1 MRLTAELLGQSGL
14 GSVSDA
20 EEAAAALAEAAGSKD
35 GRIQPVVATP
45 SGLSRVR
52 EY

>member
-1 MRLTAELLGQSGL
+1 MRLTAELLAQSGL

-35 GRIQPVVATP
+35 ALELGYQARFNSWVA
-45 SGLSRVR
+45 
-52 EY
+52 